1 MSDLTPTSVTN
12 HCEPVEKDRS
22 FGECPAGD
30 GGTLRLNGVT
40 FAKGLGVHANSD
52 ISYNLSGTC
61 SRFKASV
68 GLDDEVGS
76 NGSVKFQGFADNDVV
91 YSSST
96 LSGSYATQDRRERRS
111 ERQLDHADW
120 ALARVECG

>member
-68 GLDDEVGS
+68 ELDDEVGS

-96 LSGSYATQDRRERRS
+96 LSGSSATQIVVNAGAS
-111 ERQLDHADW
+111 ASWDHADW